1 MVIRILDLSAGMQ
14 MVDNRS
20 DAKWSYIQ
28 IKKQD
33 APNEEL
39 KSRVANLSTEIKHH
53 FHMSKRSR
61 VRKGIIPGNSKS
73 IWKAMNI
80 AKDINSSEIPTK
92 MYKENVEIHR
102 NDIPECFAEHFSRK
116 ISDLLANIEID
127 DQVFNGT
134 RKLWKAEQNFMTSEN
149 IVKAVQSIKMKNA
162 EGEDRIPQRIL
173 IDGISIILSP
183 LTTLCNRLNE
193 LNNQVDLDWLN
204 QSLISFKLKMKS
216 LLLMN

>member
-1 MVIRILDLSAGMQ
+1 MSVCTVVIRILDLSAGMQ

-73 IWKAMNI
+73 IWKAMN
-80 AKDINSSEIPTK
+80 KG
-92 MYKENVEIHR
+92 H
-102 NDIPECFAEHFSRK
+102 
-116 ISDLLANIEID
+116 
-127 DQVFNGT
+127 
-134 RKLWKAEQNFMTSEN
+134 
-149 IVKAVQSIKMKNA
+149 
-162 EGEDRIPQRIL
+162 
-173 IDGISIILSP
+173 
-183 LTTLCNRLNE
+183 
-193 LNNQVDLDWLN
+193 
-204 QSLISFKLKMKS
+204 
-216 LLLMN
+216 

>member
-1 MVIRILDLSAGMQ
+1 MKSWNRGWQILVQ
-14 MVDNRS
+14 
-20 DAKWSYIQ
+20 
-28 IKKQD
+28 
-33 APNEEL
+33 
-39 KSRVANLSTEIKHH
+39 KSNIT
-53 FHMSKRSR
+53 
-61 VRKGIIPGNSKS
+61 S
-73 IWKAMNI
+73 IWASAVEWEKELSLATLNQYGKQWT
-80 AKDINSSEIPTK
+80 KDINSSEIPTK

-193 LNNQVDLDWLN
+193 LNNQVDLDWLH

-216 LLLMN
+216 LLLMNWHGYSMSVNDKIIFL